1 MADAL
6 SIGRVASKTGFTR
19 DTIRYYERDGLLP
32 KPRRTPSGY
41 RLYEPP
47 IVNRL
52 MLIRSAQQFGFSL
65 REIASFL
72 RVRETGGKPCH
83 DVRRAAERM
92 LAAID
97 RQITD
102 LLGTRQRM
110 ETTLSLWDRK
120 LTEAG
125 DRPAHLLETL
135 EPTDRAR
142 PQSRVPRRFGGVA
155 SVRNSK

>member
-6 SIGRVASKTGFTR
+6 SIGRVASKTGLTR
-19 DTIRYYERDGLLP
+19 DTIRYYERVGLLP

-52 MLIRSAQQFGFSL
+52 MLIRNAQQFGFSL

-102 LLGTRQRM
+102 LLGTRKRM
-110 ETTLSLWDRK
+110 ETTLALWDRK

-142 PQSRVPRRFGGVA
+142 PRNPVPGRFGGA
-155 SVRNSK
+155 AAVRSSN